1 MENMHSRSYKQ
12 VEPVHMNRASSVSS
26 SGTGTSTSNS
36 ENTDHPPSEAGSSEE
51 VDENQH
57 RHHTTSRVQA
67 PRISLRKALA
77 GPPTLAERH
86 AVADVEHAA
95 RLDIDEQLEGG
106 HKRGKRKNRQGQ
118 KSKEAYNRKR
128 REKKKSERRER
139 AAAARQP
146 KTMML
151 SSGNAELSQQQPF
164 DAVRA

>member
-1 MENMHSRSYKQ
+1 MHSRPYKR
-12 VEPVHMNRASSVSS
+12 VDPMHTDRASSVSS
-26 SGTGTSTSNS
+26 SGTGTSTGNS

-57 RHHTTSRVQA
+57 RHYTTSRVQA
-67 PRISLRKALA
+67 PRISLVEALA
-77 GPPTLAERH
+77 GSPNIAERH
-86 AVADVEHAA
+86 AVADVEHAP
-95 RLDIDEQLEGG
+95 RLDIDEQLESG
-106 HKRGKRKNRQGQ
+106 HKRGKRRNRQGQ

-146 KTMML
+146 KMML
-151 SSGNAELSQQQPF
+151 SSGNVELCQKQPF